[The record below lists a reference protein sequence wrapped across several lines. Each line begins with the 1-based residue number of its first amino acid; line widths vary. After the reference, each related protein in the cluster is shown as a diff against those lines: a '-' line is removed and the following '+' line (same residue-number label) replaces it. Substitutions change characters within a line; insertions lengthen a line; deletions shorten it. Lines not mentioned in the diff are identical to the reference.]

1 MLFSVTL
8 VLIDSI
14 TYVMLAGNPASGRLP
29 IHGPNVVTEEYHPL
43 ISISIA
49 LKESKGDIDN

>member
-1 MLFSVTL
+1 
-8 VLIDSI
+8 
-14 TYVMLAGNPASGRLP
+14 MLAGNPASGRLP